1 MKILKRIAIW
11 LGIALFF
18 LFIASIVIAIMFE
31 DEIGQQLVAEINK
44 ELVADL
50 EVENFRLSL
59 IKGFPNVNADLQNV
73 ILPDNRKGV
82 LLEAQSMSFRM
93 GLFGLL
99 TSNLKVKSI
108 QIEDGALFV
117 DINRKGKANYNI
129 TKSAKNNVASVN
141 RSFALSLDEA
151 FLKDIELIY
160 VNQQSKQEMKLQLE
174 EATFSGKFN
183 NDQFSLTSNADI
195 YSNFVELDAQRYF
208 VGKDLGYEAK
218 VYVDLKNN
226 FYEFQKMELAV
237 DKNVFDIFGIVEP
250 HSSSTEFDLEITSK
264 KGNIESVIQLLPEEL
279 QYLEGFAS
287 RGDFTFDASVKGI
300 LNEKEKPVV
309 KLKFGLE
316 DGQITHRSLDSNV
329 KDVSFTANF
338 QGGKTHSGRN
348 STFEVNNF
356 KGYFNREL
364 IESELKLTNLEE
376 PTINLKMDGT
386 LPLNSIYNLFD
397 SPMITDGKGEV
408 EIRDLALEGRYADM
422 INPSRIHRV
431 KSSGTLEFD
440 DASLTINDEKIV
452 FDKGILNLKDNELKI
467 DDLKLEGAG
476 SEIIFQ
482 GYASNFLP
490 VLLADSINSKDAKL
504 RFNATLKSDNLDLD
518 RLVGLTEIKVA
529 ESRFTAKGMPKTE
542 EADSIKIENIHR
554 KEVITNFLEGTFE
567 AEIERFNYDLIEGE
581 SFNGSLEFKN
591 KQMNIVGEAGAMGG
605 SFDIDGTGY
614 FEKLPKFKA
623 KIVCNEIDAQE
634 FFRQGKNFGQ
644 AVLQSKH
651 IEGTLNSNMVVSA
664 TWDANGDFLYD
675 ELRVIA
681 GIEIAD
687 GELNDFEL
695 FEDFSAYVNPR
706 DLRNVKFVD
715 MKNWLEIKNE
725 RIYIP
730 VMFIQTNAVNM
741 LLSGEHTFD
750 NDIDYNIKV
759 NAGQVILAKLKRDT
773 DLRPQPAK
781 KNGLFNLY
789 FNVAGNIEDY
799 EVTTNK
805 RKVKKEFTFSEYK
818 REAIQ
823 RALTSEFGKAKE
835 TAKLKKIEEKI
846 PDFKDTEG
854 KEEYLEEIQGGKK
867 SK

>member
-1 MKILKRIAIW
+1 MNILKRIAIW

-31 DEIGQQLVAEINK
+31 DEIGQQLVTEINK
-44 ELVADL
+44 ELVDDL
-50 EVENFRLSL
+50 EVESFRLSL

-73 ILPDNRKGV
+73 VLPDSRKGV
-82 LLEAQSMSFRM
+82 LLEAKSMSFTM

-117 DINRKGKANYNI
+117 DINRKGKANYYI
-129 TKSAKNNVASVN
+129 TKPAKNNAASME

-151 FLKDIELIY
+151 ILKDIELIY
-160 VNQQSKQEMKLQLE
+160 VNEQSKQEMKLQLE
-174 EATFSGKFN
+174 EANFSGKFN

-195 YSNFVELDAQRYF
+195 YSNFVELDAQRYL

-218 VYVDLKNN
+218 IYVDLKNN
-226 FYEFQKMELAV
+226 FYEFQEVELAV
-237 DKNVFDIFGIVEP
+237 AKNIFNVFGIVEP
-250 HSSSTEFDLEITSK
+250 HSTSTEFDLEITSK
-264 KGNIESVIQLLPEEL
+264 TGNIESVIQLLPEEL

-300 LNEKEKPVV
+300 LNEKEKPIVN
-309 KLKFGLE
+309 LKFGLE
-316 DGQITHRSLDSNV
+316 DGQITHKSLDSNV

-348 STFEVNNF
+348 STFEINNF

-376 PTINLKMDGT
+376 PTIELKMDGT
-386 LPLNSIYNLFD
+386 LPLNSIYTLFD
-397 SPMITDGKGEV
+397 APMITDGRGEL
-408 EIRDLALEGRYADM
+408 EIRDLNLEGKYEDM

-431 KSSGTLEFD
+431 KSSGKVEFD
-440 DASLTINDEKIV
+440 NASLTINDEKIV
-452 FDKGILNLKDNELKI
+452 LDKGILSLQDNELKI
-467 DDLKLEGAG
+467 DDLEFEGAG
-476 SEIIFQ
+476 SEIIFN

-504 RFNATLKSDNLDLD
+504 RFNATLKSENLDLD
-518 RLVGLTEIKVA
+518 RLIGITEVKA
-529 ESRFTAKGMPKTE
+529 PTSMFASKGVPKE
-542 EADSIKIENIHR
+542 GAVDSIKIENIHR

-567 AEIERFNYDLIEGE
+567 AEVESFNYDLVEGE

-591 KQMNIVGEAGAMGG
+591 KQMSIVGEAGAMGG

-623 KIVCNEIDAQE
+623 KIVCNDIDAKE
-634 FFRQGKNFGQ
+634 FFRQGKNFAQ
-644 AVLQSKH
+644 EVLQSKH

-664 TWDANGDFLYD
+664 TWDANGEFLYD

-730 VMFIQTNAVNM
+730 VMFIQTNAVNL
-741 LLSGEHTFD
+741 LLSGEHTFN
-750 NDIDYNIKV
+750 NDIDYNVKV
-759 NAGQVILAKLKRDT
+759 NAGQVILAKIKRDT
-773 DLRPQPAK
+773 DLKPHPAK
-781 KNGLFNLY
+781 QNGLFNLY
-789 FNVAGNIEDY
+789 FNIAGNIEDY
-799 EVTTNK
+799 EVATNK

-818 REAIQ
+818 KEAIQ
-823 RALTSEFGKAKE
+823 KALADEFGKAKE
-835 TAKLKKIEEKI
+835 RAKLKKMEEKI
-846 PDFKDTEG
+846 PEFKDTEG
-854 KEEYLEEIQGGKK
+854 KDEYLDEIEGGR
-867 SK
+867 SR

>member
-1 MKILKRIAIW
+1 MNILKRIAIW
-11 LGIALFF
+11 LSIALFF
-18 LFIASIVIAIMFE
+18 LFIASVVIAIMFE
-31 DEIGQQLVAEINK
+31 DEIGQQLVTEINK

-82 LLEAQSMSFRM
+82 LLEAKSMSFKM

-117 DINRKGKANYNI
+117 DINRKGKANYYI
-129 TKSAKNNVASVN
+129 TKPAKNNATSSME
-141 RSFALSLDEA
+141 RKFALSLDEA
-151 FLKDIELIY
+151 ILKDIELIY
-160 VNQQSKQEMKLQLE
+160 VNEQSKQEMKLQLE
-174 EATFSGKFN
+174 DATFSGKFN
-183 NDQFSLTSNADI
+183 NDQFSLTSHAGI
-195 YSNFVELDAQRYF
+195 YSNFVELNAQRYF

-218 VYVDLKNN
+218 VFVDLKNN
-226 FYEFQKMELAV
+226 FYEFQEVELTVA
-237 DKNVFDIFGIVEP
+237 KNVFNVFGIIEP
-250 HSSSTEFDLEITSK
+250 HSTSTEFDLEITSK

-287 RGDFTFDASVKGI
+287 RGDFTFDASIKGI
-300 LNEKEKPVV
+300 LNEKENPIVN
-309 KLKFGLE
+309 LNFGLE
-316 DGQITHRSLDSNV
+316 DGQITHTSLDSNV
-329 KDVSFTANF
+329 KDVSFQANF
-338 QGGKTHSGRN
+338 KGGKTHSGRN
-348 STFEVNNF
+348 STFEINNF

-376 PTINLKMDGT
+376 PIINLIMDGT
-386 LPLNSIYNLFD
+386 LPLNSIYTLFN
-397 SPMITDGKGEV
+397 SPMITDGRGEV
-408 EIRDLALEGRYADM
+408 EIRNLNLEGKYADM
-422 INPSRIHRV
+422 VNPSRIHRV
-431 KSSGTLEFD
+431 KSSGTVEFD

-452 FDKGILNLKDNELKI
+452 LDKGILNLKDNELKI
-467 DDLKLEGAG
+467 KDLKLEGAG

-504 RFNATLKSDNLDLD
+504 RFKATLKSDNLDLD
-518 RLVGLTEIKVA
+518 RLIGITEIKAPV
-529 ESRFTAKGMPKTE
+529 SRFAAKGVE
-542 EADSIKIENIHR
+542 GEVDSIKIENIHR

-567 AEIERFNYDLIEGE
+567 ADVTAFNYDLIEGE
-581 SFNGSLEFKN
+581 SFNGRLEFKN
-591 KQMNIVGEAGAMGG
+591 KQMSIVGEAGAMGG

-623 KIVCNEIDAQE
+623 KIVCNDIDAKE
-634 FFRQGKNFGQ
+634 FFRQGKNFTQ
-644 AVLQSKH
+644 EVLQSKH
-651 IEGTLNSNMVVSA
+651 IEGTLNSNMVISA
-664 TWDANGDFLYD
+664 TWDTNGNFLYD

-681 GIEIAD
+681 GIEISN

-695 FEDFSAYVNPR
+695 FEDFSTYVNPR

-730 VMFIQTNAVNM
+730 VMFIQTNAVNL
-741 LLSGEHTFD
+741 LLSGEHTFN

-773 DLRPQPAK
+773 DLKPQPAK

-789 FNVAGNIEDY
+789 FNVSGDIEDY

-818 REAIQ
+818 KEAIQ
-823 RALTSEFGKAKE
+823 KALADEFGKAKE
-835 TAKLKKIEEKI
+835 RAKLKKMEEKI
-846 PDFKDTEG
+846 PEFKDTEG
-854 KEEYLEEIQGGKK
+854 KEEYLDAIQGGKK
-867 SK
+867 SR